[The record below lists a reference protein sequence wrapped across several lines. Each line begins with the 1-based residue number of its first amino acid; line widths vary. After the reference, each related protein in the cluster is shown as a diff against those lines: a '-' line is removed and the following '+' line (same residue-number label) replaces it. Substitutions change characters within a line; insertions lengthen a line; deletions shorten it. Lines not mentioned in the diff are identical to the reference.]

1 MCSIIVGEQNNA
13 FVYFYGKAKGTDFMK
28 RERPLLDERIS
39 VQDFKDFY
47 WLKEELIKFCRKTGI
62 SYAGGKSEITNRII
76 EYLETGKITKHRAVR
91 QKKLPKPTKPLTLDT
106 VIGVDYRTY
115 KEKKEFLQSIVG
127 KQFHFTI
134 HLLDFCKQ
142 NAGKK
147 TYGDI
152 VNEWYKEQELT
163 SDPNYV
169 KEIAPQF
176 EYNKYI
182 RNFIKANPNRTRKD
196 AIKYWK
202 LKKSMPGDNKYSE
215 DDLELEQ

>member
-1 MCSIIVGEQNNA
+1 
-13 FVYFYGKAKGTDFMK
+13 MK
-28 RERPLLDERIS
+28 QERPLLDEKIS

-47 WLKEELIKFCRKTGI
+47 WLKEELVTFCRKNGI
-62 SYAGGKSEITNRII
+62 SYVGGKIEITNRII
-76 EYLETGKITKHRAVR
+76 KYLETGEITKPKTTR
-91 QKKLPKPTKPLTLDT
+91 QKKLPKPTKPLTLET
-106 VIGVDYRTY
+106 VIGVDYRSY
-115 KEKKEFLQSIVG
+115 KEKKEFLQSIIG
-127 KQFHFTI
+127 KQFHFTV
-134 HLLDFCKQ
+134 HLLNFFKQ

-152 VNEWYKEQELT
+152 VDEWYKEQKLK

-182 RNFIKANPNRTRKD
+182 RDFMKANPHRKRKD

-215 DDLELEQ
+215 KDLTLDK